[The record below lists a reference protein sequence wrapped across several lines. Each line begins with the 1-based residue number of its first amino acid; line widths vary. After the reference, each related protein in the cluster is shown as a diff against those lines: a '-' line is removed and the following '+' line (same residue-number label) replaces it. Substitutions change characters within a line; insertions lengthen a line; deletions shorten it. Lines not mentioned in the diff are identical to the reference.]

1 MKTESE
7 KLKRFIDDAAFLEKN
22 KLQIECELNALKKKI
37 EKESERSQYCF
48 SEKTEKLSGVILI
61 AIIYVIVM
69 LLVHFIIVPLMHFV
83 IIDLIVSLFQ
93 GFRTMPPY
101 KIFDVVCDIIIG
113 TLLFIPVLAS
123 LIDFIKEKMIT
134 KRERKEKVLYD
145 ENEEQRLQHF
155 NNVILPKIK
164 DEKNKLEKEY
174 NIYDSEIQQLYE
186 LNVIPIEYCNLEAMY
201 VMQKYIL
208 KYKIIDKKKLLN
220 ACDKY
225 FQYKDLKQ
233 GVKNAQERL
242 DDAQMKIIH
251 SFEEMAYSME
261 SQMELL
267 AMKIESQNYDLE
279 QLHELT
285 EREKCN
291 SELLLYWHLIE

>member
-7 KLKRFIDDAAFLEKN
+7 KLKHFIDDAVFLEKN
-22 KLQIECELNALKKKI
+22 KLQIEVKLEAFKKKI
-37 EKESERSQYCF
+37 EKESKRNQYCF
-48 SEKTEKLSGVILI
+48 SEKNEKLSGVILI
-61 AIIYVIVM
+61 GIIYVIAM
-69 LLVHFIIVPLMHFV
+69 LLVHFIIVPLLHFV
-83 IIDLIVSLFQ
+83 IIDLIISLFQ

-113 TLLFIPVLAS
+113 ALLFIPVLAS

-134 KRERKEKVLYD
+134 KRERKAKVLYD

-164 DEKNKLEKEY
+164 DEENKLEKEY

-225 FQYKDLKQ
+225 FQYKELKQ
-233 GVKNAQERL
+233 NVQDAQERL
-242 DDAQMKIIH
+242 EDAQMSIID
-251 SFEEMAYSME
+251 SFENMTYSIKSEMDLFM
-261 SQMELL
+261 
-267 AMKIESQNYDLE
+267 MKIESQNYDLE
-279 QLHELT
+279 RLQDRT
-285 EREKCN
+285 EREKRN